1 MLIDPGRKR
10 GETGARI
17 APPVESKS
25 SRRLA
30 VLSSCRL
37 THDLRLR
44 IHPPPGMDDDRTSPE
59 QPGQGDDEPAHDR
72 DQPDELE
79 HDDAEHGLQIGTAE
93 IWRDVTK
100 IVKEEAEP
108 RARRHVPKDP

>member
-1 MLIDPGRKR
+1 MGDRFFALLP
-10 GETGARI
+10 
-17 APPVESKS
+17 SC
-25 SRRLA
+25 RLA
-30 VLSSCRL
+30 VYSSTPRPLDCS
-37 THDLRLR
+37 THSRLR
-44 IHPPPGMDDDRTSPE
+44 IHPPPGMDDDRTSAE